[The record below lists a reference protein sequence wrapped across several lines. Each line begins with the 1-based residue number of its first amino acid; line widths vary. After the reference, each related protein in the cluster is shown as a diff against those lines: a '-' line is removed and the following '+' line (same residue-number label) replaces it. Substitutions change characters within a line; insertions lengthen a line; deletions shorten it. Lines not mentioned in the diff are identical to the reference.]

1 MKNNCRRKLGIIARE
16 VSFIRMYAVY
26 YITDLSFDR
35 HICSN
40 FEDMLMLGPL
50 KCKNVNLNMNIDR
63 KRQWSEF
70 SIDADPKAR
79 NKTTKA
85 AKKEKQGLISE

>member
-1 MKNNCRRKLGIIARE
+1 MGLALSLFYGGPVKKTTL
-16 VSFIRMYAVY
+16 
-26 YITDLSFDR
+26 YITDLSIDR